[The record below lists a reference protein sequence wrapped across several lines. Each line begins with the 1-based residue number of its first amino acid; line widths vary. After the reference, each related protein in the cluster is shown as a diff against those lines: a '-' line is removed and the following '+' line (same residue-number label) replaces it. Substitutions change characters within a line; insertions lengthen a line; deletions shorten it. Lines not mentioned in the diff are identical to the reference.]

1 MISLNSFKNI
11 IQRSAMIGALTLS
24 FTSLAEDQPGLK
36 LWPNGNPDCW
46 TLSEP
51 ETGVESG
58 GILRIKNVSEPSL
71 KIYRPENGGNGLS
84 MIIAPGGGYSILAW
98 NHEGEEIAEWLNSF
112 GVTAFVLKYRLP
124 KKGDPSRHHVA
135 LQDSQRAVRLVR
147 SHAEEWGIRAD
158 KIGIMGFSA
167 GGHLSA
173 ITATQFG
180 ASSYDPVDASDAL
193 SCRPNFVGLIYPAY
207 LFDKET
213 GKLNADFEV
222 TSENPPTFFTHTGD
236 DPVTVESSLIF
247 YQALR
252 NAGVQAELHVF
263 PKGGHGYGMRTEV
276 PGIAS
281 WPDLYKSWILRQLND

>member
-1 MISLNSFKNI
+1 MKTPILFQSLLFSVSLM
-11 IQRSAMIGALTLS
+11 SAS
-24 FTSLAEDQPGLK
+24 VLADQPTLN

-51 ETGVESG
+51 ETGEERG
-58 GILRIKNVSEPSL
+58 GILRIRNVSEPL
-71 KIYRPENGGNGLS
+71 IEIYQPEKDKANGLS

-98 NHEGEEIAEWLNSF
+98 NHEGEEIAEWLNGF

-147 SHAEEWGIRAD
+147 AHAEEWGIRPD

-173 ITATQFG
+173 ITATKFNEPN
-180 ASSYDPVDASDAL
+180 YDPVDEADQL
-193 SCRPNFVGLIYPAY
+193 SCRPDFVGLIYPAY
-207 LFDKET
+207 LFDKESQ
-213 GKLNADFEV
+213 KLNADFNV

-252 NAGVQAELHVF
+252 NAGVAAELHVF

-281 WPDLYKSWILRQLND
+281 WPDLYKAWILRQLNE